1 MRPTLMAWLMT
12 LFIAAGV
19 PSAALMLAAA
29 PAAPEAS
36 PPPPPMIVAAWNY
49 APDETVSPVR
59 QAVQAYVD
67 FRDLED
73 GWRDKWEKRRISFF
87 LDGMQITPERAVAR
101 LLELPVLTWAHPYHQ
116 AHVEGAPAAFSPESI
131 DAHRQLVKSAKL
143 ALRSAGLSEHR
154 CDRLFHVVD
163 FEAFNSYAK
172 PPLVPGAAFAVQTDH
187 ASTACHLFGQ
197 ALEACSWDT
206 RDTAGAANYHTCH
219 AADPFVAGSA
229 GQGSNRATP
238 CHVPG
243 AMDGRT
249 TFISLYSSG
258 GTWGCLTEAESLD
271 AIAKAPAGSWLV
283 IDDHQPG
290 RGKIIAAA
298 KKSGKFS
305 LLLLWGTV
313 KESVADGKHRDRLPA
328 GDAKAADTRW
338 QKGTDAAIARELR
351 AE

>member
-12 LFIAAGV
+12 MFIVAGV

-29 PAAPEAS
+29 PSVPAAAQ
-36 PPPPPMIVAAWNY
+36 PPMIVAAWNY
-49 APDETVSPVR
+49 APDASVSPVR
-59 QAVQAYVD
+59 QAVQAYLD
-67 FRDLED
+67 FRDFSD
-73 GWRDKWEKRRISFF
+73 GWKEKWSKRRVVFHV
-87 LDGMQITPERAVAR
+87 DGVPATSERAVAR
-101 LLELPVLTWAHPYHQ
+101 LLELPVLTWAHPYHCS
-116 AHVEGAPAAFSPESI
+116 HIEGGPAAFSPESI
-131 DAHRQLVKSAKL
+131 DAHKQLVADARL

-172 PPLVPGAAFAVQTDH
+172 PPLVPGAAYAVQTDH

-197 ALEACSWDT
+197 ALQACSWDT

-219 AADPFVAGSA
+219 AADPFVAG
-229 GQGSNRATP
+229 GLPNNRATP
-238 CHVPG
+238 PHVP
-243 AMDGRT
+243 ASMDGRT
-249 TFISLYSSG
+249 VFVSLYTSG
-258 GTWGCLTEAESLD
+258 GTWGCLTEAEGLD

-290 RGKIIAAA
+290 RANLIRSA
-298 KKSGKFS
+298 KASGRVR

-313 KESVADGKHRDRLPA
+313 KESVADGKHRDKVPA
-328 GDAKAADTRW
+328 GDPKAPDKGW
-338 QKGTDAAIARELR
+338 QKSTDSAIARELR